1 MQADKSED
9 QILRGQKK
17 VSSLKKK
24 KKKNSGAKI

>member
-1 MQADKSED
+1 MQADKSQD

-24 KKKNSGAKI
+24 KKNSGAKI

>member
-1 MQADKSED
+1 MQADKSQD

-24 KKKNSGAKI
+24 NSGAKI